1 MIKPGLKTTEL
12 VANILNNVG
21 AALLGFSG
29 ILDPK
34 WAALAA
40 VVSNI
45 AYMISRGLAKSGT
58 AQVVTKE

>member
-1 MIKPGLKTTEL
+1 MIKSGLKTTEL
-12 VANILNNVG
+12 AANILNNL
-21 AALLGFSG
+21 AAAFLGVSG

-34 WAALAA
+34 WAALFGLL
-40 VVSNI
+40 SNV